1 METQLPLPKQPH
13 KGGVPMWIA
22 LVVLG
27 ILLLLLVAGIGGTY
41 FYVSSDQRKLR
52 DALNRAE
59 AETARAKLATD
70 QVAQKTGLTL
80 AKTHQ
85 EAMLTQARAA
95 TNLLM
100 RLLAEERQLRS
111 DAASL
116 QTNEAGRAVALF
128 PALVRQAQHFY
139 ETDLRDLASREDI
152 VTRLE
157 GVRRVELQLVE
168 AAGTAYEPV
177 PDLGTVVQG
186 GIAWGELAT
195 TKATQLR
202 QMFTSLGRE
211 SKVRVTDAT
220 LTPASPTLAGAI
232 TQLAQTDAGT
242 SMEHTEQTTSTART
256 NATAMKAE
264 AEAQKIRADA
274 ERYAEEMRRKLA
286 EEQAAKEREWQE
298 REARLKLEETKTK
311 VAVQTKA
318 DEARNVELRKKAS
331 DPAIQTKLAPFTT
344 PGRVRFRQVF
354 MDIQPYSLRALQG
367 RGALTANMHGL
378 TQLVEIAIEPAD
390 KERPRWKLSRKFW
403 VNHPDDIA
411 MVQEVQQLLIELGPV
426 LVEMGKLQP

>member
-1 METQLPLPKQPH
+1 
-13 KGGVPMWIA
+13 MWIA

-41 FYVSSDQRKLR
+41 YYLRSDQLR
-52 DALNRAE
+52 LQRDLEKAQ
-59 AETARAKLATD
+59 AETVRAKLATE
-70 QVAQKTGLTL
+70 QVAQKTGLAL
-80 AKTHQ
+80 AQTHQ
-85 EAMLTQARAA
+85 KAMLPQVQAA
-95 TNLLM
+95 TNVLT
-100 RLLAEERQLRS
+100 RLLAEVGQLRS

-128 PALVRQAQHFY
+128 PELVRQARHFY
-139 ETDLRDLASREDI
+139 ETDLRDLAPREDI

-177 PDLGTVVQG
+177 PELGTVVQG
-186 GIAWGELAT
+186 AIAWGELAT
-195 TKATQLR
+195 AKATQLR

-232 TQLAQTDAGT
+232 TQLAQTEAGASMQHVEQAT
-242 SMEHTEQTTSTART
+242 SAART
-256 NATAMKAE
+256 NATAMRAE

-298 REARLKLEETKTK
+298 REARLKLEGTKTK
-311 VAVQTKA
+311 VVVQTKA

-331 DPAIQTKLAPFTT
+331 DPAIQAKLAPFTT
-344 PGRVRFRQVF
+344 PGYYQISG
-354 MDIQPYSLRALQG
+354 MNSDLQPLSYSKLENA
-367 RGALTANMHGL
+367 GALASDMRGL
-378 TQLVEIAIEPAD
+378 GKLLTIAWTSAD
-390 KERPRWKLSRKFW
+390 RVRPRWKMNPQLFVR
-403 VNHPDDIA
+403 HPD
-411 MVQEVQQLLIELGPV
+411 QIE
-426 LVEMGKLQP
+426 KI